1 MKIIGR
7 KKFQFYILTILAVCL
22 SLFASLTFP
31 DRSSASSADKSLFVT
46 FINVG
51 QGDATLIRTP
61 KNETILIDGGEKGAF
76 ETHLLPYLKKEQ
88 IQKIDAAIVTHY
100 HSDHSGGIYE
110 LLTHNAV
117 ESLFIPDYKD
127 TDSTKSQLTEIAG
140 ITHTPVFSISEGDII
155 ETGCEDLT
163 IEILNPPKGGNKGDS
178 FHNNSSLVVKI
189 TYFGTSFL
197 ITGDIEDDA
206 ERHLIRNT
214 NLECEV
220 LKVPHHGSST
230 SSTKDFLKETD
241 PTYAI
246 ISVGHDNPYGHPH
259 IEVLDRLD
267 DEDIQVYRTD
277 KDGDITFEVNRNGIS
292 DIKFSL

>member
-7 KKFQFYILTILAVCL
+7 KKFQFYVLTILAVCL
-22 SLFASLTFP
+22 SMFASLTFP
-31 DRSSASSADKSLFVT
+31 DKSSASVADRSLSVT

-61 KNETILIDGGEKGAF
+61 KNETILIDGGEKDSF

-88 IQKIDAAIVTHY
+88 IQEIDAAIVTHY
-100 HSDHSGGIYE
+100 HSDHADGIYE

-117 ESLFIPDYKD
+117 KSLFLPDYKD
-127 TDSTKSQLTEIAG
+127 TDKTKSSLTNMAG
-140 ITHTPVFSISEGDII
+140 ITHTATYSISEGDII
-155 ETGCEDLT
+155 ETECEDLT
-163 IEILNPPKGGNKGDS
+163 IEILNPPKGGNRGNS

-189 TYFGTSFL
+189 TYYGTSFL

-206 ERHLIRNT
+206 EKNLIRNA

-230 SSTKDFLKETD
+230 SSTKGFLKETD

-246 ISVGHDNPYGHPH
+246 ISVGRDNSYGHPH
-259 IEVLDRLD
+259 IEVLDRLE

-277 KDGDITFEVNRNGIS
+277 KDGDVTFEVNKNGIS